1 MIKLD
6 QPYSLWL
13 YQDILISLFGD
24 KGNIFDDSR
33 VVNQKWYWKYITRMD
48 RIGEQSDLEVQFY
61 VVEHRWLSDPRVS
74 LTKEIFRTLSD
85 AGHRRALVAI
95 YHPDSS
101 TWRISL
107 VTMTLDITDSGKLTR
122 EYSNARRYSFL
133 LWENEK
139 VKTPTDSLLKW
150 GQVQSFDNLMER
162 FSVEVVRK
170 KFFDQYVDLF
180 VQLYIAVSNDTW
192 LVKILQDSN
201 VDQVKFT
208 KNLLWKIIFIYFIQK
223 KGWLGLGRDEKWGQ
237 GDKNFMRSLWERF
250 ASWDTFV
257 RPSTGN
263 FYNDYLE
270 HLFYNGFNKDRR
282 DDEAYEPN
290 MRMKVPYL
298 NGGLFKEDY
307 RNWEHVDAKISNDI
321 FSNSKNTGILDIFDI
336 YNFTIDEDDLFD
348 SEIAVDPEMLW
359 KIFEKMISVS
369 RDNIGDIVALYSGKW
384 KVEINTELNKKFGA
398 YYTPREIVH
407 YITRES
413 IVAYLVNW
421 LSGNREENESK
432 VRFLI
437 YSKDRHLS
445 KKWDIENESELEL
458 LLSVAEEIDV
468 LLQKMKI
475 LDPAVG
481 SGAFPMGI
489 LHEVSTLRYY
499 LHSEG
504 FCMTHH
510 HEDEEQTEDLTS
522 DGHISMYRIK
532 RDTIKNS
539 IYGVDIEPGA
549 IDIARLRF
557 WLSLVVDAETPEP
570 LPNFEFKFVCANTLI
585 PLNDDTS
592 KKQMDFGILEEANM
606 KTVKRYKREYYNADK
621 KIEKIA
627 IAHKLRE
634 YTQLPALRLGDII
647 PKRSLQIDE
656 FGKNFDNS
664 NHSHSFF
671 DSSLMLSESRGFDII
686 IGNPPYSGI
695 STNKGEWIT
704 AKIEDYKYINGEHFW
719 ERKHWL
725 QDDYVKFIR
734 LAESFVENKKTGIV
748 SYIVNH
754 GFIDNPT
761 FRAMRWHLLGTFD
774 YIHVI
779 DLHGNSKKK
788 ETTPYGGKDENVFD
802 IQQWTAIFIW
812 VKTGKKKFWELANLS
827 QIDLYGRRC
836 EKFTWL
842 QKNNNSNLRSL
853 SCDFPYFFYSPK
865 DFWHEI
871 IYSKGFSVAE
881 IFPIHVAWI
890 ITARDWLVIA
900 DSREELLTRMKL
912 FFDPNKTDDF
922 IRHEF
927 FGNKKDWKYLPGDS
941 RWWRMSEAR
950 KELRNA
956 DHNNFIR
963 EISFLPF
970 TTKFI
975 YYHPKMVD
983 WSREKIFSNLLDKY
997 NLGLMISNQVLDDF
1011 RHIFISDKIVNW
1023 NLIDTAMRFWSWN
1036 LFPLY
1041 LYNKQGQSLN
1051 SEWVPNLDNN
1061 IMSLLHNIVGEITP
1075 EEVLYYIYAILH
1087 STNYRNKYKEFLKI
1101 DFPKIPYPISREY
1114 FLALAKL
1121 GEELRWLHL
1130 LESGKVSEYITQFP
1144 IEGLNTVETPK
1155 YAEGKVYINKSQ
1167 YFSGVPES
1175 VWNFPIGGYL
1185 PAQKWLKDRKGRGL
1199 SDEDIAHYQSMIVA
1213 MSETIRIMKEIDII
1227 YSGADNL

>member
-1 MIKLD
+1 
-6 QPYSLWL
+6 
-13 YQDILISLFGD
+13 
-24 KGNIFDDSR
+24 
-33 VVNQKWYWKYITRMD
+33 MD
-48 RIGEQSDLEVQFY
+48 RIGEQTDIEVQFY

-74 LTKEIFRTLSD
+74 LTKEIFRTLSE

-95 YHPDSS
+95 FHPDSS
-101 TWRISL
+101 TWRLSL
-107 VTMTLDITDSGKLTR
+107 VTMTLDIDNHGKLTR

-150 GQVQSFDNLMER
+150 EAVDSFDNLMER

-192 LVKILQDSN
+192 LVRILQDGS

-223 KGWLGLGRDEKWGQ
+223 KWWLGLGRDEKWGQ

-250 ASWDTFV
+250 ASWDIFV

-307 RNWEHVDAKISNDI
+307 RDWEHFDAKISNDI
-321 FSNSKNTGILDIFDI
+321 FSNTKNTGILDIFDI

-369 RDNIGDIVALYSGKW
+369 RDNISEIVALYSGKW

-432 VRFLI
+432 VRFMI

-458 LLSVAEEIDV
+458 LLSVSEEIDI

-481 SGAFPMGI
+481 SWAFPMGI
-489 LHEVSTLRYY
+489 LHEISTLRYY

-522 DGHISMYRIK
+522 EGHISMYRIK

-539 IYGVDIEPGA
+539 IYWVDIEPGA

-570 LPNFEFKFVCANTLI
+570 LPNFEFKFVSANTLI
-585 PLNDDTS
+585 PLMED
-592 KKQMDFGILEEANM
+592 KKVVQTTLDIGNNELNI
-606 KTVKRYKREYYNADK
+606 KTLKRYMRDYYNADSKVLK
-621 KIEKIA
+621 K
-627 IAHKLRE
+627 
-634 YTQLPALRLGDII
+634 QLEDRITNYVRLDGAVDSNQLALD
-647 PKRSLQIDE
+647 SLNSGRRVQLSE
-656 FGKNFDNS
+656 FRPFDS
-664 NHSHSFF
+664 NHSNPFF
-671 DSSLMLSESRGFDII
+671 DPSLMLGEWRGFDII
-686 IGNPPYSGI
+686 IGNPPYNGI
-695 STNKGEWIT
+695 STNKGKWIMDE
-704 AKIEDYKYINGEHFW
+704 IEKYKYVWEDHFN

-725 QDDYVKFIR
+725 WDDYVKFIR
-734 LAESFVENKKTGIV
+734 LAETFIESKKTGIL

-761 FRAMRWHLLGTFD
+761 FRGMRWHLLKTFD
-774 YIHVI
+774 YIYVI
-779 DLHGNSKKK
+779 DLHGNVKKK
-788 ETTPYGGKDENVFD
+788 EVALDGSKDENVFD
-802 IQQWTAIFIW
+802 IQQGTAIFIW
-812 VKTGKKKFWELANLS
+812 VRTGKKRAWELAKIS
-827 QIDLYGRRC
+827 HIDLYWKKI
-836 EKFTWL
+836 EKFEWL
-842 QKNNNSNLRSL
+842 VKNNNESLPLATPINPHFLFAPTDFSNKSE
-853 SCDFPYFFYSPK
+853 FQN
-865 DFWHEI
+865 W
-871 IYSKGFSVAE
+871 FSIND
-881 IFPIHVAWI
+881 IFPLNVTWI
-890 ITARDWLVIA
+890 QTSRDDLVVWN
-900 DSREELLTRMKL
+900 SKKELLDRMQL
-912 FFDPNKTDDF
+912 FFDISKSDND
-922 IRHEF
+922 IRNIF
-927 FGNKKDWKYLPGDS
+927 FPWKKVAKYLPGDS
-941 RWWRMSEAR
+941 RQWNLSIAR
-950 KELRNA
+950 KELLEENHYENIKNIAYRPF
-956 DHNNFIR
+956 DIR
-963 EISFLPF
+963 YV
-970 TTKFI
+970 
-975 YYHPKMVD
+975 YYHRWMIDWHRWAIMKNFTRKNLGIILWRQWQATWDWDWNLVYISNTISDLNIFYRWGGVNFPLFLYSDVD
-983 WSREKIFSNLLDKY
+983 WGSIPNIDPTIFS
-997 NLGLMISNQVLDDF
+997 
-1011 RHIFISDKIVNW
+1011 KITEV
-1023 NLIDTAMRFWSWN
+1023 TKVS
-1036 LFPLY
+1036 
-1041 LYNKQGQSLN
+1041 
-1051 SEWVPNLDNN
+1051 
-1061 IMSLLHNIVGEITP
+1061 TP
-1075 EEVLYYIYAILH
+1075 EQILFYIYAILH
-1087 STNYRNKYKEFLKI
+1087 SQIYREKFCEFLKI
-1101 DFPKIPYPISREY
+1101 EFPRIPYPTSREQ

-1121 GEELRWLHL
+1121 GEELSWLHL
-1130 LESGKVSEYITQFP
+1130 LESDKVSEHITRFP
-1144 IEGLNTVETPK
+1144 IEGLNIVETPK
-1155 YAEGKVYINKSQ
+1155 YGEEKVYINKSQ

-1185 PAQKWLKDRKGRGL
+1185 PAQKWLKDRKGRNL
-1199 SDEDIAHYQSMIVA
+1199 SEEDIAHYQSMIVA
-1213 MSETIRIMKEIDII
+1213 MSETIRIMKEIDIV

>member
-6 QPYSLWL
+6 QEYSLWL
-13 YQDILISLFGD
+13 FQDILKSLLDD
-24 KGNIFDDSR
+24 KGNIFDNSR
-33 VVNQKWYWKYITRMD
+33 VVNQKWYWKYITQMD

-85 AGHRRALVAI
+85 AWHRRALVAI

-101 TWRISL
+101 TWRVSL
-107 VTMTLDITDSGKLTR
+107 VTMTLDIDNHGKLTR

-139 VKTPTDSLLKW
+139 VKTPTDSLLKREA
-150 GQVQSFDNLMER
+150 VHSFDNLMER

-180 VQLYIAVSNDTW
+180 VQLYITVSNDTW
-192 LVKILQDSN
+192 LVRILQDGS

-290 MRMKVPYL
+290 MRMRVPYL

-307 RNWEHVDAKISNDI
+307 RNWEHFDAKISNDI

-348 SEIAVDPEMLW
+348 SEIAVDPEMLG

-369 RDNIGDIVALYSGKW
+369 RDNISDIVALYSGKW

-458 LLSVAEEIDV
+458 LLSVSEEIDI

-481 SGAFPMGI
+481 SWAFPMGI
-489 LHEVSTLRYY
+489 LHEISTLRYY

-504 FCMTHH
+504 FCMTHY
-510 HEDEEQTEDLTS
+510 HEDEEQSEDLTS

-539 IYGVDIEPGA
+539 IYWVDIDPGA

-570 LPNFEFKFVCANTLI
+570 LPNFEFKFVSANTLI
-585 PLNDDTS
+585 PLIED
-592 KKQMDFGILEEANM
+592 KKVVQTNM
-606 KTVKRYKREYYNADK
+606 FIWSSELNIKTLKRYMRDYYNADSKVLK
-621 KIEKIA
+621 K
-627 IAHKLRE
+627 
-634 YTQLPALRLGDII
+634 QLEDRITNYVRLDGAMDNNQLALDALNSDRRVQL
-647 PKRSLQIDE
+647 SE
-656 FGKNFDNS
+656 FRPFDS
-664 NHSHSFF
+664 NHSNPFF
-671 DSSLMLSESRGFDII
+671 DPSLMLGEWRGFDII

-704 AKIEDYKYINGEHFW
+704 AKIEDYKYVNGEHFW

-734 LAESFVENKKTGIV
+734 LAESFVESKKIGIV

-761 FRAMRWHLLGTFD
+761 FRAMRWHLMQTFD
-774 YIHVI
+774 YIYII
-779 DLHGNSKKK
+779 DLHGNVKKK
-788 ETTPYGGKDENVFD
+788 EVALDGSKDENVFD
-802 IQQWTAIFIW
+802 IQQGTSIFFG
-812 VKTGKKKFWELANLS
+812 VKSGKKKLGENAKVSHINLYWKKEDKFEWLDRNTNAS
-827 QIDLYGRRC
+827 LLSASPIESHYLFVPRDLSFEDDYTRGFSISDIFLNNWLWAMTWRDDFTLFRSNEDLSVFQNQILSLSEEEIRDRYPVGLDTSNWSLKNALKDLGSSNISKIWMSFTYRPFDK
-836 EKFTWL
+836 KFTLYTWKSSWFHSRP
-842 QKNNNSNLRSL
+842 QQRIGKHFIKNNLALISWR
-853 SCDFPYFFYSPK
+853 
-865 DFWHEI
+865 
-871 IYSKGFSVAE
+871 
-881 IFPIHVAWI
+881 AWQN
-890 ITARDWLVIA
+890 V
-900 DSREELLTRMKL
+900 
-912 FFDPNKTDDF
+912 
-922 IRHEF
+922 
-927 FGNKKDWKYLPGDS
+927 
-941 RWWRMSEAR
+941 WW
-950 KELRNA
+950 
-956 DHNNFIR
+956 D
-963 EISFLPF
+963 
-970 TTKFI
+970 T
-975 YYHPKMVD
+975 
-983 WSREKIFSNLLDKY
+983 
-997 NLGLMISNQVLDDF
+997 
-1011 RHIFISDKIVNW
+1011 W
-1023 NLIDTAMRFWSWN
+1023 NLIFITNSLWDLN
-1036 LFPLY
+1036 LFYRWWATMFPLY
-1041 LYNKQGQSLN
+1041 IYSFSDSSELLSCTANIDSTIWAKLN
-1051 SEWVPNLDNN
+1051 A
-1061 IMSLLHNIVGEITP
+1061 IIVNSSP
-1075 EEVLYYIYAILH
+1075 EEIIDYIYAILH
-1087 STNYRNKYKEFLKI
+1087 STCYRNKYKEFLKI
-1101 DFPKIPYPISREY
+1101 DFPKIPYPYSRKY

-1130 LESGKVSEYITQFP
+1130 LESKKVCEPITEFP
-1144 IEGLNTVETPK
+1144 VDGVNIVESIK
-1155 YAEGKVYINKSQ
+1155 YKERKVYINKSQ

-1175 VWNFPIGGYL
+1175 VWNFPIGWYL
-1185 PAQKWLKDRKGRGL
+1185 PAQKWLKDRKGGNL
-1199 SDEDIAHYQSMIVA
+1199 SEEDIAHYQSMIVA
-1213 MSETIRIMKEIDII
+1213 MSETIRIMKEIDIV